1 MAKARPIMTVTM
13 TGVHEYEAPSYGGY
27 GYETRYVYTMSDE
40 VGNVYVWKTSAVL
53 YERVEAARRDAM
65 EYDETTDKWYAHKH
79 IQRGDIIRI
88 TATIKGES
96 EYKGVRQ
103 TVLSRVKLIERVY
116 DAEQDRMAHHEAR
129 KTEQAN
135 SIKPGDIVWEMP
147 YRQYKEHYADCETVI
162 DSFNSHD
169 GQCPA
174 TIRVIIREGRL
185 KASGVR
191 GQHYSGYEFY
201 VVTGTGE
208 KLRVVY
214 RAISEETALRRLGK
228 EYPDAQDVTPGKVY
242 QYCGL

>member
-1 MAKARPIMTVTM
+1 MTVTM
-13 TGVHEYEAPSYGGY
+13 ISVHEYEAPSYGGY
-27 GYETRYVYTMSDE
+27 GYETRYVYTMADE
-40 VGNVYVWKTSAVL
+40 AGTVYVWKTTATL
-53 YERVEAARRDAM
+53 YERVEAARKDAM

-79 IQRGDIIRI
+79 IRRGDIIRI

-96 EYKGVRQ
+96 EYRGTRQ

-116 DAEQDRMAHHEAR
+116 DATQERMAQREAR
-129 KTEQAN
+129 KNEQAD

-162 DSFNSHD
+162 DSYNAHD

-174 TIRVIIREGRL
+174 TISVIIREGRL

-208 KLRVVY
+208 KFRVVY

-228 EYPDAQDVTPGKVY
+228 EYPNAQDVTPGKVY